1 MLFVCVVF
9 LSQICFLYV
18 CLFFIFFSAA
28 SNGTT
33 GDQDNSPEAVILVN
47 LGKKHAKNF
56 YFKKLDRLSFQLVVY

>member
-1 MLFVCVVF
+1 MCIIFESDMFFICLFVF
-9 LSQICFLYV
+9 HL
-18 CLFFIFFSAA
+18 FSAA

>member
-1 MLFVCVVF
+1 MCIIFESDMVFYMFVCF
-9 LSQICFLYV
+9 SS
-18 CLFFIFFSAA
+18 FSAA

-56 YFKKLDRLSFQLVVY
+56 YFKKLDGLSFQLVVY

>member
-1 MLFVCVVF
+1 MF
-9 LSQICFLYV
+9 V